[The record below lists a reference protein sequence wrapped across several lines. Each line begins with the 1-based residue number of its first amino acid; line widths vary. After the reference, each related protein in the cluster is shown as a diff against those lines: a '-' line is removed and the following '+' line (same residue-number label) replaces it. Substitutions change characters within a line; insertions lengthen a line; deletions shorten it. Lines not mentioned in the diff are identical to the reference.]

1 MVIIVAG
8 TLHVDPDDR
17 DRYLLAVR
25 EVADQ
30 ARRFPGCLDFA
41 QSPDP
46 NDSGRINVF
55 ERWESDDAL
64 LAFRSAGTD
73 DDGPDAPQILSA
85 AVAKYRIA
93 SVEDP

>member
-1 MVIIVAG
+1 VVIIVAG

-46 NDSGRINVF
+46 NDSGRINVY

-64 LAFRSAGTD
+64 LAFRGAGTD
-73 DDGPDAPQILSA
+73 AGASEAPQILGA
-85 AVAKYRIA
+85 AVAKYRVA